1 VKDIAEAYEKQITV
15 TEAPVAPVVEAPVA
29 EAFAE
34 RDIDEI
40 IA

>member
-1 VKDIAEAYEKQITV
+1 VKDIAEAYEKQI

-29 EAFAE
+29 EAPVE